1 MGRVPAGERRF
12 CRITLRTW
20 EKLKS
25 WQIES
30 STGHQPVSQ
39 PETRHYKQAVLA
51 ASPWLFQ
58 TLSVISAAIRL
69 LPQLRDFKFTL
80 LPAIAGIPRRSHST
94 TSWDSM
100 VWRGTTM
107 ITVEPVMGDITSRC
121 SQIRFQ
127 PSDQSFKFRVLPSGM
142 SRPRRSMGRLFPYP
156 VGKAHN
162 KCPSSSLC
170 SALHNMSTCKTTNC
184 DTKTSNMSLKQP
196 GNLSA
201 GWAALGG
208 RALAHH
214 MPVALP
220 PFLLPPSPTPCL
232 AKDVGLVNQQV
243 FSSQGSEIVGA
254 SGFGSEIYCS
264 LVCNI

>member
-12 CRITLRTW
+12 LRITLRTW
-20 EKLKS
+20 GKLKS
-25 WQIES
+25 WQIGS
-30 STGHQPVSQ
+30 STPPTCESARNSTLQTSSFGRLAMAVSNSVGDICGNTITT
-39 PETRHYKQAVLA
+39 PAEG
-51 ASPWLFQ
+51 FQ
-58 TLSVISAAIRL
+58 V
-69 LPQLRDFKFTL
+69 TL
-80 LPAIAGIPRRSHST
+80 LPSIAGIPRRSHST

-184 DTKTSNMSLKQP
+184 GTKTSNMSLKQP

-220 PFLLPPSPTPCL
+220 PFLLPPSPTPCWSCQPTSL
-232 AKDVGLVNQQV
+232 LVT
-243 FSSQGSEIVGA
+243 G
-254 SGFGSEIYCS
+254 
-264 LVCNI
+264 VCNSWGLWIWQ